1 MALSGDDQLV
11 EEYRKAAR
19 RLRRLAGRGGNFLD
33 QVDFPAAL
41 QDLFP
46 GQGTEAGGALEALVL
61 GRKLIV
67 VDRRDAGRSPGSLG
81 WNRNRGSRRRLLLI
95 GIADFLPLFPT
106 VALTIDVDR
115 IAGPENEYRH
125 RWRGGGVKR
134 RQQHCNAN
142 DALHLGYPGLKESR
156 RTSYDARLEPAPI
169 GPRSCIASRPRGLA
183 ACLRGSSCRSRRGS
197 RS

>member
-67 VDRRDAGRSPGSLG
+67 VDRRDAGRSPGSLR

-95 GIADFLPLFPT
+95 GIADFLPLLPG
-106 VALTIDVDR
+106 VALAVDVDC
-115 IAGPENEYRH
+115 IARPENEH
-125 RWRGGGVKR
+125 RQRRRRGGAKR
-134 RQQHCNAN
+134 RQQRWNAN
-142 DALHLGYPGLKESR
+142 EAFHDENPSL
-156 RTSYDARLEPAPI
+156 
-169 GPRSCIASRPRGLA
+169 
-183 ACLRGSSCRSRRGS
+183 
-197 RS
+197 